1 MTHATEPVPPRR
13 YPRWVPLAGLVFLA
27 MAASISGIANQFA
40 QDDFAI
46 IWRNQAVHNLGHA
59 LRFFAEPY
67 WPKPFTPDLYR
78 PLALLS
84 YAVQWVAGGGD
95 ALVFRVVSYLLYCL
109 VTVAVFRIAR
119 LTLPFAVAFAAAAL
133 FAVHPV
139 HVEAVAVAV
148 NQGELWVALLSCI
161 AVFRYVTARRAGGA
175 IPIGTTL
182 GIGALYL
189 VACFFKENALVL
201 PGLLAAA
208 ELFLVPAGEPL
219 KVRLRQVRFVYLF
232 LLMLAIAFLS
242 VRTSVLGG
250 SVRGTAIAEALAPQG
265 GVGRLLTML
274 TVVPEWF
281 RLLLWPAH
289 LQGDYSPQEIAAQNT
304 WITADT
310 LGALLLVA
318 AVIAAVAARR
328 RAPAISFGLAWCAV
342 ALFPVHNVLV
352 PTGIVLAERTLL
364 LPSIGAMIALGGLGG
379 LFLERAEPG
388 GKLGLAAITGMLL
401 ILGVYRSTT
410 RHPVWSD
417 QFNYWY
423 VTATHDA
430 PLSYRAHHALAEMYM
445 LAGVDGRAEQEYRL
459 SIAFAPPYVS
469 TVYLDYANRLRLRGF
484 CYPAVELYRKSLAI
498 AANNQPVRA
507 SLVACLINLGRYQEA
522 LQETAVGLASGEE
535 PVTWRWLRQAADS
548 ALKAGAPAGSVHLTA
563 PSDTTNSLKTGATP

>member
-1 MTHATEPVPPRR
+1 M
-13 YPRWVPLAGLVFLA
+13 PLAALVFLA
-27 MAASISGIANQFA
+27 IAASISGIANQFA

-46 IWRNQAVHNLGHA
+46 IWKNKAVHDLGHG

-67 WPKPFTPDLYR
+67 WPKPFTRDLYR

-84 YAVQWVAGGGD
+84 YAVQWAAGGG
-95 ALVFRVVSYLLYCL
+95 ALIFRVVSYLLYAVTCL
-109 VTVAVFRIAR
+109 GMFRIAR
-119 LTLPFAVAFAAAAL
+119 LTLPLAAGFAAAAL

-139 HVEAVAVAV
+139 HVEAVAMAV

-161 AVFRYVTARRAGGA
+161 AVARYVTARRAGGPVPVGA
-175 IPIGTTL
+175 TL
-182 GIGALYL
+182 GIGGLYL

-208 ELFLVPAGEPL
+208 ELFLVRSPGPL
-219 KVRLRQVRFVYLF
+219 RTRARQVWFLYLF
-232 LLMLAIAFLS
+232 LSVLAIAFLS

-250 SVRGTAIAEALAPQG
+250 SVRGTSIAEALEPQG
-265 GVGRLLTML
+265 AAGRLLTML

-289 LQGDYSPQEIAAQNT
+289 LQGDYSPQEIVTQSS

-310 LGALLLVA
+310 LGALLLVG

-364 LPSIGAMIALGGLGG
+364 LPSIGAMIALGGVGAL
-379 LFLERAEPG
+379 LVERSGSAG
-388 GKLGLAAITGMLL
+388 RLGLAATVGILL

-430 PLSYRAHHALAEMYM
+430 PMSYRAHHALAEMYV
-445 LAGVDGRAEQEYRL
+445 LAGMEGRAEQEFRL
-459 SIAFAPPYVS
+459 SIALAPRTVS
-469 TVYLDYANRLRLRGF
+469 TVFLDYANRLRLKGF

-498 AANNQPVRA
+498 APGVQPVRA
-507 SLVACLINLGRYQEA
+507 SLVACLLNLGKYQEA
-522 LQETAVGLASGEE
+522 LRETAIGLASGEE
-535 PVTWRWLRQAADS
+535 AKTWRWLQQAADS
-548 ALKAGAPAGSVHLTA
+548 ALKAGTPPGSVHLTP
-563 PSDTTNSLKTGATP
+563 PSDTTNSLKTGATQ